1 MAATSNI
8 RVYVQWAERTIF
20 AGEDIEC
27 QITFKNIAPSPNSQ
41 RSSLQAPSANGVG
54 ERQKR
59 ATSPLA
65 PSATFKTNAQ
75 IPRGPPLSAQAH
87 RSTASVNLPSLPG
100 RSQYGGAGS
109 EKAGHSKANAGGPQ
123 HKRSLSI
130 ISMGASEDTTDG
142 TMSEARDLPRRP
154 GRGHG
159 RAASLQILPG
169 RSGSTDRGP
178 GTAPLYQRPLIN
190 PTSMSQT
197 TSPLTPSRFPDSFP
211 PRRSHGILSAPNT
224 PGKRRSGS
232 RSAPFSPMTP
242 QLFKFP
248 ASPRDAR
255 PGGNGNGAVRVPNSQ
270 EPADLVCPRAK
281 DDIPV
286 IIEQSAP
293 TARILSPSSHAGTP
307 RSSGEFY
314 TQSNNSTETLAS
326 EYLPQ
331 QAGRTFS
338 RLSHL
343 RKPSNLGPNNQ
354 RLPENLMMG
363 YAQING
369 TLTLDASLIKQAPFE
384 EVKRKGIVGGQGGGV
399 VGLENG
405 KNDGGIL
412 GAFGWGSF
420 SRSLGGFLG
429 GSELSSI
436 KGMRG
441 PASSKTIPLLSTPQS
456 ILFVDLRLGP
466 GDSKTYKYS
475 FQLPKGL
482 PPSHKGKAIKVSY
495 QLTIGT
501 QRPGGAKEQ
510 QVKSVELPFRL
521 LGSVNDHGELLGH
534 DLMSPYIIL
543 RDQARVQSLE
553 HVHSSLKS
561 MPKLMNKSKLPEESS
576 LADFLSYA
584 DELLQRPRINSS
596 MGLVSPTAVLTSRQ
610 PSSFSE
616 PTTAKEAIDLAILR
630 SNITARN
637 QQSANRFEIARNGR
651 RVAVIMLA
659 RPAWRLG
666 ETITA
671 AIDFTDADIPCY
683 ALHASL
689 ESSEKVDPAIA
700 LRSSASI
707 HRVTR
712 KIHASQ
718 SESTLYARRIV
729 FSPAIPITATPA
741 FITSGIGLEWK
752 IRIEFV
758 TPEVQAPGSE
768 PNSDDEVLSRSSS
781 HGSTAGNKVLG
792 SELLEE
798 VSRDERNVILVAAE
812 QLRCESFEIAVPIM
826 VYGAVVG
833 GAVER
838 SDGEVEG
845 LVV

>member
-1 MAATSNI
+1 MTATSNI
-8 RVYVQWAERTIF
+8 RVFVQWAQQTIF

-27 QITFKNIAPSPNSQ
+27 QITFKNIAPTLNSQ
-41 RSSLQAPSANGVG
+41 RSSLQAPNSNGIG

-59 ATSPLA
+59 STPPQAS
-65 PSATFKTNAQ
+65 SATFKNASQ
-75 IPRGPPLSAQAH
+75 SSRGVPILAQTH
-87 RSTASVNLPSLPG
+87 RSSVSLNVPSIHEPYQRAGL
-100 RSQYGGAGS
+100 GS
-109 EKAGHSKANAGGPQ
+109 EKVGHSKINAGGHQ
-123 HKRSLSI
+123 YKRSLSI
-130 ISMGASEDTTDG
+130 ISMGASEDATNRAL
-142 TMSEARDLPRRP
+142 SEAGDLPRRP
-154 GRGHG
+154 SRGHG

-169 RSGSTDRGP
+169 RSSVMAVGP
-178 GTAPLYQRPLIN
+178 VTGPINQQPLTH
-190 PTSMSQT
+190 PTSASQ
-197 TSPLTPSRFPDSFP
+197 TSPLTTPRYLESFP
-211 PRRSHGILSAPNT
+211 QRRQHGVVSLPNT

-232 RSAPFSPMTP
+232 KSSSFSPMTP

-248 ASPRDAR
+248 ASPQDPRSLES
-255 PGGNGNGAVRVPNSQ
+255 GYGALAVPSPQ
-270 EPADLVCPRAK
+270 EPGSLVSSHARE
-281 DDIPV
+281 DVPV
-286 IIEQSAP
+286 IMEQSAAI
-293 TARILSPSSHAGTP
+293 TRVLSPSSNAGTP
-307 RSSGEFY
+307 RSSAEFY
-314 TQSNNSTETLAS
+314 TQSNNSTDTLVS

-331 QAGRTFS
+331 QAGRIFS
-338 RLSHL
+338 RLTQF

-369 TLTLDASLIKQAPFE
+369 SFTLDGSLINQAPFE
-384 EVKRKGIVGGQGGGV
+384 EVKRQGVVGGQGGGV
-399 VGLENG
+399 VGIEKG
-405 KNDGGIL
+405 KNGSSLL

-420 SRSLGGFLG
+420 GQSLGGILG

-436 KGMRG
+436 KDMRG
-441 PASSKTIPLLSTPQS
+441 LASSRSIPILSTPQS
-456 ILFVDLRLGP
+456 ILFVDLCLGP
-466 GDSKTYKYS
+466 GESKTYKYS
-475 FQLPKGL
+475 LRLPKGL

-495 QLTIGT
+495 HLVIGT

-543 RDQARVQSLE
+543 RDQANVQSLE

-561 MPKLMNKSKLPEESS
+561 IPKHLNKKLPEKSS
-576 LADFLSYA
+576 LDDFLAYV
-584 DELLQRPRINSS
+584 DELLERPRTNSNT
-596 MGLVSPTAVLTSRQ
+596 GLLSPTEVLSSRR
-610 PSSFSE
+610 PSALLE
-616 PTTAKEAIDLAILR
+616 PTTAKEAIDMAILR
-630 SNITARN
+630 SNITTRN

-651 RVAVIMLA
+651 RVAVIILA

-718 SESTLYARRIV
+718 SEPTLFARRIV
-729 FSPAIPITATPA
+729 FSPTIPMTATPA
-741 FITSGIGLEWK
+741 FITSSISLEWK

-758 TPEVQAPGSE
+758 TPELQGLDSDRNGDDGDSSGSD
-768 PNSDDEVLSRSSS
+768 SDEKGR
-781 HGSTAGNKVLG
+781 GNKVLA

-798 VSRDERNVILVAAE
+798 ASRDERNVILVAAE
-812 QLRCESFEIAVPIM
+812 QLRCESFEIAVPIV

-838 SDGEVEG
+838 SDLEVEG